1 MGLHSYAL
9 KVPETEIVTESDGR
23 GQTGAQQT
31 AAPHSVAVGLQT
43 SNKHLS
49 KFPARILAACIAF
62 STVPLTM
69 SFGRTGGHKPLH
81 EILFELAAMLL
92 IVRQLPNVKRA
103 FREANWKHHFRQ
115 PLMIATAVL
124 ILAVLI
130 AIIAH
135 PTGKGAL
142 TLLRIVGACAVAI
155 ETRQFF
161 GGHRATA
168 IVRSICGVVFLE
180 FVVSAAQ
187 LLRNGPV
194 GGVWFAESESG
205 FRRINGVMGPSGTI
219 GFANTLSILCT
230 MMTTVLLVTLV
241 RHPLSRIDRRLA
253 HVAAVMATAI
263 AGVSLCRT
271 ALIAH
276 VVLLGVAFVARE
288 RRRIFPLLVVL
299 TITLAASMAIRH
311 DGWIERGKSSVAGS
325 EAAGSGRMAL
335 NRQAWAIFKLEP
347 VTGVGFGNYYT
358 TIHSH
363 PEIDSLSREDILV
376 HNVVLYALAC
386 AGVIGAAAFA
396 LFSLALARKAAGN
409 GIWSLG
415 VLLVAAPIL
424 LLCTQ
429 MFTGIGPMW
438 FGLFA
443 GIALVRPALE
453 QAKP

>member
-1 MGLHSYAL
+1 MGPQSSAL
-9 KVPETEIVTESDGR
+9 EN
-23 GQTGAQQT
+23 
-31 AAPHSVAVGLQT
+31 SVANTGEVGQIFDQPVGKGEPD
-43 SNKHLS
+43 SPAKS
-49 KFPARILAACIAF
+49 SQFPARILAACITF

-69 SFGRTGGHKPLH
+69 SFGATGGHKPLH
-81 EILFELAAMLL
+81 EILFEISAVFLVA
-92 IVRQLPNVKRA
+92 RQLPSVRRA
-103 FREANWKHHFRQ
+103 MQTKERRYHLRQ
-115 PLMIATAVL
+115 PLTVATALLV
-124 ILAVLI
+124 LAVLI

-135 PTGKGAL
+135 PTGKGTL
-142 TLLRIVGACAVAI
+142 TLLRILGACAVAV
-155 ETRQFF
+155 ETRRFF
-161 GGHRATA
+161 SAHRATA

-180 FVVSAAQ
+180 FVVSAIQ

-194 GGVWFAESESG
+194 GVFWFAESEAG

-241 RHPLSRIDRRLA
+241 RHPLTRIDRRLA
-253 HVAAVMATAI
+253 EIAAVMATAV

-276 VVLLGVAFVARE
+276 VVLLLVAFVARE
-288 RRRIFPLLVVL
+288 RRRVLPLLVVL
-299 TITLAASMAIRH
+299 TITLGVSMTVRH
-311 DGWIERGKSSVAGS
+311 DGWVARGKSSVAGS
-325 EAAGSGRMAL
+325 EEAGSGRMAL
-335 NRQAWAIFKLEP
+335 NRQAWEIFTLQP

-363 PEIDSLSREDILV
+363 PEIDSLSTEDILV
-376 HNVVLYALAC
+376 HNVVLFALAC
-386 AGVIGAAAFA
+386 AGALGATAFA
-396 LFSLALARKAAGN
+396 LFSLALARQATGN

-443 GIALVRPALE
+443 GVALVRPPGFAN
-453 QAKP
+453 